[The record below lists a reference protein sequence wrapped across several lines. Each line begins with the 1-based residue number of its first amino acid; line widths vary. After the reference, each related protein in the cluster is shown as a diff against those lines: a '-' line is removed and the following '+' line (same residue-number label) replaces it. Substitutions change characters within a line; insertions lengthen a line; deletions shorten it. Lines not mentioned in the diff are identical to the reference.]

1 MQLII
6 ESARFST
13 FPWRSDLGKWYQ
25 LRFYRVSLV
34 RQPAHFTLWPW
45 NECSRSF
52 WSKIVGG
59 WERMHFRV
67 FPISFQTKKTCNNVK
82 AYNAWQFVEW
92 ILQLFQK
99 LHNWH
104 AWKVSDFGE
113 IFYGFHSFFTRVK
126 VSHLHECV
134 ATSWMTKMPSC
145 HTFSESPGC
154 ILQWFQ
160 VFLSIF

>member
-1 MQLII
+1 MHFIL

-13 FPWRSDLGKWYQ
+13 IPSRSDLGKWC
-25 LRFYRVSLV
+25 LLGFYRVSLV
-34 RQPAHFTLWPW
+34 RSTAKFKFWPW
-45 NECSRSF
+45 NEFSRSF
-52 WSKIVGG
+52 WSKIIVG
-59 WERMHFRV
+59 ERECIFGYSRFHFR
-67 FPISFQTKKTCNNVK
+67 QKTCNNVK
-82 AYNAWQFVEW
+82 AYNAWSFVEW
-92 ILQLFQK
+92 IVQLFQK